1 MSCAAEFHPD
11 NEVEYLQL
19 HVCNLEVI
27 ICELLAKNERLRRDL
42 LPFRQSPPIELTL
55 SETNVGQMNLPMR
68 LL

>member
-11 NEVEYLQL
+11 SEVNYLQL

-42 LPFRQSPPIELTL
+42 LSFRQSLPTELTQSEKNVEQTNL
-55 SETNVGQMNLPMR
+55 SVR

>member
-11 NEVEYLQL
+11 SEVKYLQL

-42 LPFRQSPPIELTL
+42 LSFRQSLPIELTQ
-55 SETNVGQMNLPMR
+55 SEKNVEQMNLSVR